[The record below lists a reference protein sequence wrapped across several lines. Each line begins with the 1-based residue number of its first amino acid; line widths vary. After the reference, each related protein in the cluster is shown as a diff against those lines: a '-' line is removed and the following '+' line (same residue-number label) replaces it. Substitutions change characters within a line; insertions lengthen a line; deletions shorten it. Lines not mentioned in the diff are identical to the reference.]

1 MVQPGGD
8 HAHAE
13 RSLQWHQRKRS
24 HHLQKQSV
32 QVRRETQTTSA
43 AELIKKDL
51 ALINQKGRKRDKTW
65 QGCWQKGAF
74 LASPAGIQ
82 RTKTQCI
89 SYIRQLKPSLNPER
103 LQVAQHVVI

>member
-43 AELIKKDL
+43 AELFLGTADLISVVKTSTSTGGKKKTPLQGESKRLGRKGEDME
-51 ALINQKGRKRDKTW
+51 QKGDMLPPCK
-65 QGCWQKGAF
+65 
-74 LASPAGIQ
+74 
-82 RTKTQCI
+82 
-89 SYIRQLKPSLNPER
+89 EE
-103 LQVAQHVVI
+103 HV